1 MNDLPQNELFSAYLD
16 GELSAAEQAE
26 MERLLAT
33 SPAARQLLDELHA
46 LSNTLQALPQEKLG
60 EDLSQQV
67 LRVAERRM
75 LTGAEPG
82 PVEAAPVPLARS
94 VFRRVLNRRTMV
106 WLSLTAAIALMIV
119 INERRQGV
127 GPGVQLARHAV
138 ETPAAAN
145 NRVMREP
152 EPPPTIQA
160 VHDRENEPSKE
171 AKTVVVGDRAAEAPA
186 GCACT
191 GSQPPGVRSPSPRR
205 RPKSPPRLPAA

>member
-46 LSNTLQALPQEKLG
+46 LSNTLQSLPQEKLG
-60 EDLSQQV
+60 EDLSQHV

-75 LTGAEPG
+75 LTGEEPG

-106 WLSLTAAIALMIV
+106 WLGLTAAIALIIV

-127 GPGVQLARHAV
+127 GPGGQLARNMV
-138 ETPAAAN
+138 ETPVAAN
-145 NRVMREP
+145 NRVV
-152 EPPPTIQA
+152 TGT
-160 VHDRENEPSKE
+160 ENRRPRSRPSATRIANSRKRR
-171 AKTVVVGDRAAEAPA
+171 KRWSWGTVQRSSGR
-186 GCACT
+186 CRCR
-191 GSQPPGVRSPSPRR
+191 QPVLRRLLCQPRR
-205 RPKSPPRLPAA
+205 RPKSPPHLPRA